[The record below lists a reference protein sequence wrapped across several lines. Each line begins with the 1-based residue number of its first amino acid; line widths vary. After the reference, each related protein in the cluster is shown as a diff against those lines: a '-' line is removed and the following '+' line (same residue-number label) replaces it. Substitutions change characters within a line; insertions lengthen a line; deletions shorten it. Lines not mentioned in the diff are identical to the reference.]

1 MPQPRGLGIPTERHA
16 HTLSRRSGRSLPLQ
30 ETLWL
35 PLVSTASRAPMGCTF
50 TPTPRGTRLWAGPG
64 GCEDPQDPGARSTIH
79 SDKPQDVNVPRDRTG
94 AGGSPVA
101 ERVWGLWLR
110 GCTPK
115 TRRNSEQAAARE
127 ALTVGKVKEELD
139 GNCGEECEAA
149 VSRNKAQVTPRSDN
163 AGPGDGQGRSR
174 SYSVND
180 HCRKMS
186 TAFTC

>member
-1 MPQPRGLGIPTERHA
+1 MGSPPSATL
-16 HTLSRRSGRSLPLQ
+16 TLSADAPGTVYLRKKRCGYPWSALRLGHRWGARLPRRPEAHGFGR
-30 ETLWL
+30 
-35 PLVSTASRAPMGCTF
+35 AR
-50 TPTPRGTRLWAGPG
+50 G
-64 GCEDPQDPGARSTIH
+64 GCEDPQNPGARSTIH

-94 AGGSPVA
+94 AGGSPVP

-139 GNCGEECEAA
+139 GNRGEECEAA